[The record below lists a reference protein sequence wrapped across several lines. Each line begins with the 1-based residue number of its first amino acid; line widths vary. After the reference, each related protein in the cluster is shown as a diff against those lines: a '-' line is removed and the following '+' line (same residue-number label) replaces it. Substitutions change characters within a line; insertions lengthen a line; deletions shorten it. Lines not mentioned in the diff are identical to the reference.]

1 MSPSTVLL
9 AVSAVL
15 LLSTATSAFNV
26 TRILNQYPDFSNF
39 NALLTSTGLITDIN
53 SRMAITVLALTNDR
67 IGELARRPDDVQKRL
82 LSTHIVLD
90 YYDVLKLNKLRDTK
104 TILTTLYQSTGVADD
119 MQGFLDVIHKADG
132 SIVFGSAMKGA
143 PQDIKL
149 LGSVASQPYNISVLS
164 ISKPI
169 FAPGI
174 DGSYKPVSAPP
185 PKSAAAPVNEVPP
198 PAVAESP
205 EEEVADAP
213 AEADGPVASDA
224 PADAPAADT
233 PADATAADAPSAD
246 ADDQTKP
253 KSAAGKH
260 VISGVS
266 LGFVVALASLLAV
279 H

>member
-1 MSPSTVLL
+1 MSPSTIL
-9 AVSAVL
+9 AISAVL

-26 TRILNQYPDFSNF
+26 TRILNQYPDFSEF
-39 NALLTSTGLITDIN
+39 NGLLTKTGLFADIN
-53 SRMAITVLALTNDR
+53 SRAAITVLALTNDH
-67 IGELARRPDDVQKRL
+67 IAELAGKPEDVQKRL

-90 YYDVLKLNKLRDTK
+90 YYDILKLNKLRDTK

-143 PQDIKL
+143 PHDIKV

-185 PKSAAAPVNEVPP
+185 PKAAAAPANKVPP

-224 PADAPAADT
+224 PANAPAADA
-233 PADATAADAPSAD
+233 PADAPVADGPSAD
-246 ADDQTKP
+246 ANDQPKP

-260 VISGVS
+260 VISGMS
-266 LGFVVALASLLAV
+266 LGFVVALASLLV
-279 H
+279 IH